1 MSKRGS
7 DKYFR
12 ERRLFLTGA
21 VVTSGWKYVAGVE
34 LDLSPEISGVS
45 CRPSEINQ
53 VLLNLIVNSAHA
65 IEEAAASN
73 PSSKG
78 KISIAT
84 RREHDEVVVCV
95 ADTGCGIPEAI
106 CDRIYDPFFTTK
118 AIGRGTGQG
127 LAITHRLVC
136 EHHGGSIACES
147 KVGEGTRFTIRL
159 PNPTASRLG

>member
-1 MSKRGS
+1 
-7 DKYFR
+7 
-12 ERRLFLTGA
+12 
-21 VVTSGWKYVAGVE
+21 VTSGWKYVAGVE

-95 ADTGCGIPEAI
+95 ADTG
-106 CDRIYDPFFTTK
+106 
-118 AIGRGTGQG
+118 
-127 LAITHRLVC
+127 
-136 EHHGGSIACES
+136 
-147 KVGEGTRFTIRL
+147 
-159 PNPTASRLG
+159 